1 MLENSVT
8 RRRLLIG
15 TGAVATGTVT
25 GVSLLSNNAE
35 ATVDGEFRIPD
46 AKTTLPDQSLTDIR
60 LTCTAN
66 WSFEA
71 NAPITQ
77 VETELYVGSGEQT
90 ADLIARQVK
99 ENVTKESLTGTAKLN
114 GSLMS
119 SADFDVSD
127 FTPTS
132 GELSTSVT
140 AILRF
145 YCIRESNV
153 VAEAEHIETFT
164 VTTVDEELQVD
175 TSLGGTGNVT
185 FVKDSL

>member
-1 MLENSVT
+1 
-8 RRRLLIG
+8 
-15 TGAVATGTVT
+15 
-25 GVSLLSNNAE
+25 
-35 ATVDGEFRIPD
+35 
-46 AKTTLPDQSLTDIR
+46 
-60 LTCTAN
+60 
-66 WSFEA
+66 
-71 NAPITQ
+71 
-77 VETELYVGSGEQT
+77 LYVGSGEQT